1 MDTLIDDLI
10 DSRPAA
16 KPATRT
22 RVDPEAA
29 TTRIRVPS
37 RKTMIR
43 ALVVGGLAVLIA
55 VGIGAYAHFAGQVST
70 DDAQVDAHIAPIAAK
85 ISGSVAEIL
94 VSDNQPVK
102 AGEVL
107 LRIDPRDYQAKV
119 AQARAALASAESQ
132 AAGARAGVPLTS
144 STTASATAAAEA
156 QLARASAD
164 YERARADYERASTSE
179 LAYAHADVESKRATA
194 DRARADQSRME
205 PLAAQDEISKQQF
218 DGYIAAARVAASE
231 LTASQQKLANAGKQ
245 AEGSKAAMEAARAGV
260 AAAQASLDQA
270 RANRQQVNISSAQAD
285 SASAAILQARANLDA
300 AELELGYTTVVA
312 PIDGLVTRKSVQL
325 GQIIQPGQSLLT
337 IVPIQDVWVA
347 ANFKETQ
354 LADVRP
360 GQRADVHVDMY
371 GRSFPGRVDSVAAAT
386 GSKLSLLPPENATGN
401 FVKIVQR
408 IPVKIVLDQ
417 VPPEF
422 ALRPGMNVDATIF
435 TH

>member
-1 MDTLIDDLI
+1 
-10 DSRPAA
+10 
-16 KPATRT
+16 
-22 RVDPEAA
+22 
-29 TTRIRVPS
+29 
-37 RKTMIR
+37 
-43 ALVVGGLAVLIA
+43 
-55 VGIGAYAHFAGQVST
+55 
-70 DDAQVDAHIAPIAAK
+70 
-85 ISGSVAEIL
+85 
-94 VSDNQPVK
+94 
-102 AGEVL
+102 
-107 LRIDPRDYQAKV
+107 
-119 AQARAALASAESQ
+119 
-132 AAGARAGVPLTS
+132 
-144 STTASATAAAEA
+144 
-156 QLARASAD
+156 
-164 YERARADYERASTSE
+164 
-179 LAYAHADVESKRATA
+179 
-194 DRARADQSRME
+194 
-205 PLAAQDEISKQQF
+205 
-218 DGYIAAARVAASE
+218 
-231 LTASQQKLANAGKQ
+231 
-245 AEGSKAAMEAARAGV
+245 
-260 AAAQASLDQA
+260 
-270 RANRQQVNISSAQAD
+270 
-285 SASAAILQARANLDA
+285 
-300 AELELGYTTVVA
+300 VVA